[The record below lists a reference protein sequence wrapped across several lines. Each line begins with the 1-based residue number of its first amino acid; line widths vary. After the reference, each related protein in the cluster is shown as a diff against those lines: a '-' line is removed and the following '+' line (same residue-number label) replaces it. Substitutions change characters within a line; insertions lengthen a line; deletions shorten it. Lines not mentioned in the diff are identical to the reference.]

1 MKHDVEGRLAA
12 LEESLELRRLA
23 QEEPIDDLSRSLFNL
38 RQELAGLD
46 TLGRSALLYELNLG
60 NPLDGTMGLGLSMEG
75 LEKMISSFTE

>member
-23 QEEPIDDLSRSLFNL
+23 QEGPIDDLSRSLFNL